1 MANYRNST
9 TYNTN
14 NNNNNNNNN
23 IVTLALS
30 TTGIIQN
37 KLYDS
42 LKLLHI
48 LTALRVYIPKQKAV
62 ILHTCCI
69 VRKVLAQ

>member
-9 TYNTN
+9 TYNT

-37 KLYDS
+37 KLYDI
-42 LKLLHI
+42 LKLLH
-48 LTALRVYIPKQKAV
+48 LLSALRVYIPKQKAV
-62 ILHTCCI
+62 ILHTCCT